1 MLSDVLFLTHIV
13 SAIVIVVVLVS
24 MKLTAAALVRNQGE
38 KARLPRGRNWAA
50 RILHLLP
57 LTGFAIA
64 WASHSQREPI
74 SLNQLWIAVGIV
86 TYLLAAALLE
96 MIVLPAEQE
105 LVVDGTVVA
114 TAKKMSGALDGVMTM
129 IVIATIAMLFQFGA
143 N

>member
-1 MLSDVLFLTHIV
+1 MLYDVLFLLHIV

-24 MKLTAAALVRNQGE
+24 MKLTASALVGNQSE

-57 LTGFAIA
+57 LTGFAVA

-74 SLNQLWIAVGIV
+74 TLNQLWITVGIV

-96 MIVLPAEQE
+96 MIVLPAERT
-105 LVVDGTVVA
+105 LMVDSTASA

-129 IVIATIAMLFQFGA
+129 IVVATIAMLLQFG
-143 N
+143 

>member
-1 MLSDVLFLTHIV
+1 VLYDVLFLSHII
-13 SAIVIVVVLVS
+13 SAVVIIVVLVS
-24 MKLTAAALVRNQGE
+24 MKVTAVALMRNQRE
-38 KARLPRGRNWAA
+38 RARLPRARNWAA

-74 SLNQLWIAVGIV
+74 ALNQLWITMGIV

-114 TAKKMSGALDGVMTM
+114 AAKKMSGALDGVMTM
-129 IVIATIAMLFQFGA
+129 IVIATIAMLLQFG
-143 N
+143 

>member
-1 MLSDVLFLTHIV
+1 MLYDVLFLLHIV
-13 SAIVIVVVLVS
+13 SALVIVVVLVS
-24 MKLTAAALVRNQGE
+24 MKLTAVALVGNQGE

-74 SLNQLWIAVGIV
+74 ALNQLWITVGVV

-96 MIVLPAEQE
+96 IIVLPAEQE

-129 IVIATIAMLFQFGA
+129 IVVATIAMLLQFG
-143 N
+143 

>member
-1 MLSDVLFLTHIV
+1 MLYDVLFLTHIV

-24 MKLTAAALVRNQGE
+24 MKLTAAALVGSQGE

-74 SLNQLWIAVGIV
+74 ALDQLWIAVGIV
-86 TYLLAAALLE
+86 AYLLAAALLE
-96 MIVLPAEQE
+96 MIVLPAERT
-105 LVVDGTVVA
+105 LMVDRTASA

-129 IVIATIAMLFQFGA
+129 IVVATIAMLLQFG
-143 N
+143 

>member
-1 MLSDVLFLTHIV
+1 MFYDVVFLTHIV
-13 SAIVIVVVLVS
+13 AAIVIVVVLVS
-24 MKLTAAALVRNQGE
+24 MKLTAVALVRNQGE
-38 KARLPRGRNWAA
+38 RARLPRGRNWAA

-57 LTGFAIA
+57 LTGFATA

-74 SLNQLWIAVGIV
+74 ALNQLWIAVGIV

-105 LVVDGTVVA
+105 LVVDGTIVA
-114 TAKKMSGALDGVMTM
+114 TAKKMSSALDGVMTM
-129 IVIATIAMLFQFGA
+129 IVVATIAMLLQFGS

>member
-1 MLSDVLFLTHIV
+1 MLYDVLFLTHIV

-24 MKLTAAALVRNQGE
+24 MKLTATALVGNQGE

-74 SLNQLWIAVGIV
+74 TLDQLWITVGIV

-96 MIVLPAEQE
+96 MIVLPAERT
-105 LVVDGTVVA
+105 LMVDSAASA

-129 IVIATIAMLFQFGA
+129 IVIATIAMLLQFE
-143 N
+143 

>member
-1 MLSDVLFLTHIV
+1 MLYDVLFLLHIV
-13 SAIVIVVVLVS
+13 SALVIVVVLVS
-24 MKLTAAALVRNQGE
+24 MKLTAVALVGNQGE

-74 SLNQLWIAVGIV
+74 ALNQLWITVGVV

-96 MIVLPAEQE
+96 IMVLPAEQE

-129 IVIATIAMLFQFGA
+129 IVVATIAMLLQFG
-143 N
+143 

>member
-1 MLSDVLFLTHIV
+1 MLYDILFLTHIV

-24 MKLTAAALVRNQGE
+24 MKLTAAAFVRNQSE

-57 LTGFAIA
+57 ITGFAIA

-74 SLNQLWIAVGIV
+74 ALNQLWIAVGIV

-105 LVVDGTVVA
+105 LVVDDSVVA

-129 IVIATIAMLFQFGA
+129 VVVATIAMLLQFG
-143 N
+143 

>member
-1 MLSDVLFLTHIV
+1 MLYDVLFLSHII
-13 SAIVIVVVLVS
+13 SAVVIIVVLVS
-24 MKLTAAALVRNQGE
+24 MKVTAVALMRNQRE
-38 KARLPRGRNWAA
+38 RARLPRGRNWAA

-74 SLNQLWIAVGIV
+74 ALNQLWITMGIV

-114 TAKKMSGALDGVMTM
+114 AAKKMSGALDGVMTM
-129 IVIATIAMLFQFGA
+129 IVIATIAMLLQFG
-143 N
+143 

>member
-1 MLSDVLFLTHIV
+1 MLYDVLFLAHII
-13 SAIVIVVVLVS
+13 SALTIIVILVS
-24 MKLTAAALVRNQGE
+24 MKLTAVALVRQQGE
-38 KARLPRGRNWAA
+38 KVRLPRGRNWAA

-74 SLNQLWIAVGIV
+74 ALNQLWITVGIV

-96 MIVLPAEQE
+96 IIALPAEQE

-129 IVIATIAMLFQFGA
+129 VVVATIAMLLQFG
-143 N
+143 